1 MTEAGD
7 LERLMTKSELADRWR
22 VSEKTIDRHTRKNGL
37 PHIRIGRQ
45 IRFRLSDILAHEK
58 KMRK

>member
-1 MTEAGD
+1 MKEAGD
-7 LERLMTKSELADRWR
+7 LERLMTKGELADRWR
-22 VSEKTIDRHTRKNGL
+22 VSEKTIDRHIRNNGL

>member
-7 LERLMTKSELADRWR
+7 PERLMTKSELADRWR
-22 VSEKTIDRHTRKNGL
+22 VSEKTIDRHMRKNGL
-37 PHIRIGRQ
+37 LHIRIGRQ